1 MNARGICSIHTLGY
15 EDRHLAW
22 KREKKYQDLY
32 QAFRKL
38 KSRYLTAPRR
48 TVILKTF
55 QDIYGTIDYDLR
67 QTDTK

>member
-1 MNARGICSIHTLGY
+1 MTFVAFIPWVMKIDIWLG
-15 EDRHLAW
+15 
-22 KREKKYQDLY
+22 KGKKKYQDLY